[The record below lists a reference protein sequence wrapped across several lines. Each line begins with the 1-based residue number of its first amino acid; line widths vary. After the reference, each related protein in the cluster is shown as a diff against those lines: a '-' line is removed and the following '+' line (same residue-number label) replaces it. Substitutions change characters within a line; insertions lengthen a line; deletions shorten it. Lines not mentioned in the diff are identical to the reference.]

1 MGDGMEAVL
10 AVFHTLC
17 SWLRALRLLNLKQQ
31 YYEAGSNMIS
41 TFKITNTET

>member
-1 MGDGMEAVL
+1 MVWKQFLLSFTLSADA
-10 AVFHTLC
+10 FHALC
-17 SWLRALRLLNLKQQ
+17 LLNLKQQ